1 VNESF
6 QFVCEIMTTSH
17 NAKRLRDGDLK
28 NPSPFD
34 NKSMR
39 MKFVFNNTQDARESA
54 VVYSKLFEVL
64 SRTKKEES
72 KADQFITQLVQK
84 DEQLQVQQIE
94 ILSLKAR
101 IEELEH
107 INSRLMKKQAE
118 MDQKSDEMKEVE
130 QLLFGNPQFQTFSKE
145 NNSN

>member
-1 VNESF
+1 
-6 QFVCEIMTTSH
+6 
-17 NAKRLRDGDLK
+17 
-28 NPSPFD
+28 
-34 NKSMR
+34 